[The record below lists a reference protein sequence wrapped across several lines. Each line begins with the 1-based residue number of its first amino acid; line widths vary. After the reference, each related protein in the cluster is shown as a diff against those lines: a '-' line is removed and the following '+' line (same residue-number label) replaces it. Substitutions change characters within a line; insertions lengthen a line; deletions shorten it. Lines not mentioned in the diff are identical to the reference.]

1 MKKFWN
7 EDSVFAEKPIFTII
21 NSIIIL
27 IIIMIP
33 AFISVEPLRHG
44 STNKAILRCNM
55 NKLELQNAIAEYN
68 NDVKN
73 EPITEINNAN
83 IDKLINKEYLKN
95 DFKIDYSC
103 SYYFPNGINGD
114 IKCDYHEKEEKR
126 IEENDQLNKRIN
138 KSTKIVI
145 IICAFIISIS
155 FLFSSMFIKKKEP
168 KPGNNIKAILIILLF
183 VIIAIIVDYFSSPL
197 VQGRRAGSNEIIY
210 HRMHWLYDLFH
221 R

>member
-7 EDSVFAEKPIFTII
+7 EDSVFAERPIFTII
-21 NSIIIL
+21 HSIIIL

-33 AFISVEPLRHG
+33 AFISFEPLRQG
-44 STNKAILRCNM
+44 SPNRELLRCNR

-68 NDVKN
+68 DDVNN
-73 EPITEINNAN
+73 EPISEINNAN

-114 IKCDYHEKEEKR
+114 IQCDYHEKEEKR
-126 IEENDQLNKRIN
+126 IKENEQLKKQKNKR
-138 KSTKIVI
+138 TKIEI
-145 IICAFIISIS
+145 IIVAFIISLS
-155 FLFSSMFIKKKEP
+155 FLFSSMFIKKNEP
-168 KPGNNIKAILIILLF
+168 KPENNIKTILIFILF
-183 VIIAIIVDYFSSPL
+183 VIIAIIIDYFSSPL

-210 HRMHWLYDLFH
+210 RRMHWLYDLFH